1 LIFVIF
7 IENTASMISNIDD
20 VCKLKISQIA
30 YS

>member
-1 LIFVIF
+1 
-7 IENTASMISNIDD
+7 MISNIDD